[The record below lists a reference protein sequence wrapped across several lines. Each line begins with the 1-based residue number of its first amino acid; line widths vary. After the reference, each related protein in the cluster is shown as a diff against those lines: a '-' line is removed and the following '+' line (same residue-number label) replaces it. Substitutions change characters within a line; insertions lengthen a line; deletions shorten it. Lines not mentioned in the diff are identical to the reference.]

1 MRGKDEPAEIDWPP
15 ELGRVAEWQGNVPP
29 DLSRG
34 SLIALPGSGF
44 GSERYMWALAM
55 HMKEV
60 AMTAMRPTE
69 GRVLRLNMFAECV
82 VGMTG
87 CELLSVVS
95 ADRELDP
102 ASYVRTTAR

>member
-1 MRGKDEPAEIDWPP
+1 M
-15 ELGRVAEWQGNVPP
+15 
-29 DLSRG
+29 
-34 SLIALPGSGF
+34 ALPGSGL
-44 GSERYMWALAM
+44 GSEMYMWALAI

-60 AMTAMRPTE
+60 VMTAMRPTE
-69 GRVLRLNMFAECV
+69 GRVLRLNMFAKCV